1 MDFRVKLSKAPFSSR
16 KAKYV
21 LDLIRGMNV
30 NRALET
36 LEFCRRRP
44 AHSIRKLI
52 RSCLANVDYLN
63 EQDSRKGM
71 EEIDADSLVITE
83 ARADEGPLVGY
94 ARRWVPR
101 ARGMSFPLNLRTC
114 HIKLILS
121 APEGAEEE
129 EEMEEEVE
137 EEAEAGKGAVEEK
150 GDEEGEEEKTNIEEE
165 TGSHEAPSGED
176 DETQPGE
183 TKGEDD

>member
-44 AHSIRKLI
+44 AHAIRKLI

-121 APEGAEEE
+121 APEEAEE
-129 EEMEEEVE
+129 EEMEEEIE
-137 EEAEAGKGAVEEK
+137 EKAEAGKGTVEEK
-150 GDEEGEEEKTNIEEE
+150 GDERGEEEKTNIEEE

-176 DETQPGE
+176 DEAQPGE

>member
-71 EEIDADSLVITE
+71 EEIDADSLMITE

-114 HIKLILS
+114 HIKLMLS

-129 EEMEEEVE
+129 EIEEEVE